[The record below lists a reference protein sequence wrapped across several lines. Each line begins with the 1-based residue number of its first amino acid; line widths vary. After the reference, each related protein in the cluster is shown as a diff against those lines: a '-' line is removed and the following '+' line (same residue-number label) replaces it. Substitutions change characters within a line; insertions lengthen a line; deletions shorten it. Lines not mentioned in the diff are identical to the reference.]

1 MENKKVENKK
11 QMSNKKKFWVGM
23 SALAAVGA
31 ITATVA
37 WFTASQNFSPQYT
50 ATGYSVSFQDVFDP
64 ENNIN
69 LHPGQTIREE
79 IGATNNKDNPVL
91 IRVTY
96 SKVGGTEEG
105 TGTTNGINIKSD
117 IAPLSATIDE
127 VNFERGTDGSYYY
140 KTTLAKGQTA
150 THLKEI
156 TLASTFGSS
165 GDMVTETTADTIN
178 GTNWVTKEPGQPGQA
193 GAIGNQYTCS
203 TNDTN
208 FQISAKIET
217 IQATKPDGTSL
228 GELGSA
234 AAVKTA
240 WDQLTST
247 T

>member
-1 MENKKVENKK
+1 MDNKKVENKK
-11 QMSNKKKFWVGM
+11 HMSNKKKFWVGM

-37 WFTASQNFSPQYT
+37 WFTASKDLSSEYT
-50 ATGYSVSFQDVFDP
+50 ATGYSVSFQGVFDP
-64 ENNIN
+64 ENNSN
-69 LHPGQTIREE
+69 LHPGQTIKEE

-127 VNFERGTDGSYYY
+127 DKFERGTDGSYYY

-150 THLKEI
+150 THLKAI
-156 TLASTFGSS
+156 TLDSAFGSS
-165 GDMVTETTADTIN
+165 GDMVTETTADTTD
-178 GTNWVTKEPGQPGQA
+178 GTHWVPKEPGQPGQA
-193 GAIGNQYTCS
+193 GAIGNQFTYS
-203 TNDTN
+203 TDDTN
-208 FQISAKIET
+208 FGISAKIET

-234 AAVKTA
+234 EAVKTA
-240 WDQLTST
+240 WDKLAPT

>member
-1 MENKKVENKK
+1 MDNKKVENKK

-37 WFTASQNFSPQYT
+37 WFTASKDFSPEYT

-64 ENNIN
+64 DNNRN
-69 LHPGQTIREE
+69 LHPGQTIKEE

-96 SKVGGTEEG
+96 GKMEG
-105 TGTTNGINIKSD
+105 LAETKNINIKTD

-127 VNFERGTDGSYYY
+127 DNFERGTDGSYYY

-150 THLKEI
+150 THLKAI

-165 GDMVTETTADTIN
+165 GDMVTETTADTMN
-178 GTNWVTKEPGQPGQA
+178 GTNWVPKEPGQPGQA
-193 GAIGNQYTCS
+193 GAIGNQYTYS

-208 FQISAKIET
+208 FQITAKIET

-234 AAVKTA
+234 EAVKTA
-240 WDQLTST
+240 WDQLAPT

>member
-1 MENKKVENKK
+1 MDNKKVENKK

-37 WFTASQNFSPQYT
+37 WFTASKDFSPEYT

-64 ENNIN
+64 ENKNN
-69 LHPGQTIREE
+69 LHPGQTIKEE

-91 IRVTY
+91 IKVTY
-96 SKVGGTEEG
+96 DKVGAF
-105 TGTTNGINIKSD
+105 GIDIEKD
-117 IAPLSATIDE
+117 IAPLSATIDKE
-127 VNFERGTDGSYYY
+127 NFERGTDGSYYY
-140 KTTLAKGQTA
+140 KKPLAKGQTA
-150 THLKEI
+150 THLKAI

-193 GAIGNQYTCS
+193 DAIGNQYTYS

-208 FQISAKIET
+208 FQITAKIET

-234 AAVKTA
+234 EAVKTA
-240 WDQLTST
+240 WDQLVPT